1 MMILIQ
7 TKGDEKMEI
16 VNVDLKDYS
25 YPIYISNGILKDIG
39 LYLKK
44 HLRSNRVL
52 IITDSNVS
60 ELYLTRLENSL
71 LNNGFMVH
79 HSIIKAGEESKN
91 LDTVKHLLE
100 ECFKF
105 GLLRDSTVI
114 ALGGGVVG
122 DIAGLVAAL
131 YMRGV
136 DFIQIPTTLLA
147 QVDSSVGG
155 KVGVNLK
162 EGKNM
167 AGAFYQPKA
176 VFVDTDVLKSLDK
189 REIRGGI
196 SEIIKYGI
204 IKDESLFNFIESNIK
219 EILDL
224 DDEKVRHLIKRSCEI
239 KSDVVSK
246 DEKESSIRAVLNYGH
261 TIGHAI
267 ESLTEY
273 KKYIHGE
280 AVAIGMYYAAKIALN
295 RKYIDESYLLRIK
308 NLLISCGL
316 PVDYGNIDKYEI
328 IDGIKHDKK
337 NREGKIKFV
346 LPVGHGNA
354 EVFNVLEEEILN
366 VLN

>member
-1 MMILIQ
+1 
-7 TKGDEKMEI
+7 MEI
-16 VNVDLKDYS
+16 INVNLKNYS
-25 YPIYISNGILKDIG
+25 YPIYISNGILSDIG
-39 LYLKK
+39 LYLRN
-44 HLRSNRVL
+44 HLRSGRAI

-60 ELYLTRLENSL
+60 NMYLQNVENALSKD
-71 LNNGFMVH
+71 GFVVN
-79 HSIIKAGEESKN
+79 HSVIKAGEESKN
-91 LDTVKHLLE
+91 LYTVKRLLE
-100 ECFKF
+100 ECFDF
-105 GLLRDSTVI
+105 GLLRDSAVI

-155 KVGVNLK
+155 KVGVNLDK
-162 EGKNM
+162 GKNI

-176 VFVDTDVLKSLDK
+176 VFIDTSVLKTLNK
-189 REIRGGI
+189 REALGGI

-204 IKDESLFNFIESNIK
+204 IKDESLLSFIETNIEK
-219 EILDL
+219 ILDL
-224 DDEKVRHLIKRSCEI
+224 DDDMMRHLIKRSCEI

-246 DEKESSIRAVLNYGH
+246 DEKENSIRAILNYGH
-261 TIGHAI
+261 TIGHAL
-267 ESLTEY
+267 ESITQY

-280 AVAIGMYYAAKIALN
+280 AVAIGMYYAGKIALN
-295 RKYIDESYLLRIK
+295 RRYIDESYLLRIK

-354 EVFNVLEEEILN
+354 EVFDVLEEEILN

>member
-1 MMILIQ
+1 MILIQ

-39 LYLKK
+39 VYLKK

-105 GLLRDSTVI
+105 GLLRDSAIV

-122 DIAGLVAAL
+122 DIAGLVSAL
-131 YMRGV
+131 FMRGI
-136 DFIQIPTTLLA
+136 DFIQVPTTLLA

-204 IKDESLFNFIESNIK
+204 IKDASLFNFIESNIK

-267 ESLTEY
+267 ESLTKY

-295 RKYIDESYLLRIK
+295 RKYIDIDYLSRIRS
-308 NLLISCGL
+308 LLVASEL
-316 PVDYGNIDKYEI
+316 PVDYGNLDKYEI
-328 IDGIKHDKK
+328 LEGIKHDKK

-346 LPVGHGNA
+346 LPVGHGDA
-354 EVFNVLEEEILN
+354 DIFGVSEEEILR